1 MINIR
6 VVIRPLAIRFI
17 RKAKGQDN
25 QITLNNSKTTILD
38 YQNQKAK
45 RLQETLEEQRLRI
58 SGLANSV
65 DQQSKSLTQVVND
78 KKETDKNMEAVDQNI
93 YWMQNGQHNLVTTM
107 IGGTVSSEK
116 YNGSPAIEIE
126 QGTLRSN
133 EFDLNSVSFISSH
146 LMAKLNATDNSI
158 SATTYVEFLKSDGS
172 SAGESKVVHIVNNGV
187 WQSAGTVNIK
197 VPTSTTKGRLVFN
210 VSGSVKHTYHGPR

>member
-1 MINIR
+1 M
-6 VVIRPLAIRFI
+6 
-17 RKAKGQDN
+17 
-25 QITLNNSKTTILD
+25 
-38 YQNQKAK
+38 
-45 RLQETLEEQRLRI
+45 
-58 SGLANSV
+58 

-107 IGGTVSSEK
+107 TGGTGSSEK
-116 YNGSPAIEIE
+116 YNDSPVIEVE

-133 EFDLNSVSFISSH
+133 EFNLNVSSISSR
-146 LMAKLNATDNSI
+146 LIAKLNATDNSI

-172 SAGESKVVHIVNNGV
+172 SAGKSNIVYIVNNGA

-197 VPTSTTKGRLVFN
+197 IPAGTAKGRLVFN
-210 VSGSVKHTYHGPR
+210 VSGSGKAYVSRAQVNLGYRVTDWSSLK

>member
-1 MINIR
+1 M
-6 VVIRPLAIRFI
+6 
-17 RKAKGQDN
+17 
-25 QITLNNSKTTILD
+25 
-38 YQNQKAK
+38 
-45 RLQETLEEQRLRI
+45 
-58 SGLANSV
+58 

-93 YWMQNGQHNLVTTM
+93 YWMQNGQHNLVTMMT
-107 IGGTVSSEK
+107 GGTVSSEK
-116 YNGSPAIEIE
+116 YNDSPVIEVE

-133 EFDLNSVSFISSH
+133 EFNLNGVSSISSR

-172 SAGESKVVHIVNNGV
+172 SAGKSNVVYIVNNGA

-197 VPTSTTKGRLVFN
+197 IPAGTTKGRLVFD
-210 VSGSVKHTYHGPR
+210 VSGSGKAYVSRAQVNLGYRVTDWGSLK